1 MLTLMGWVMF
11 CSSVGN
17 CVTKELIPL
26 AQRIADT
33 PLEDIPEISWG
44 SAVLACTLRGLCS
57 ICMKSRAAEPT
68 FTGCP
73 MLLQLWSYER
83 FQIGRPVIDMS
94 PYPPRDRTDPVD
106 GPTMGWVWTIRTV
119 SFHFIRLHLFTNHS
133 YANLLLYVRAA

>member
-1 MLTLMGWVMF
+1 
-11 CSSVGN
+11 
-17 CVTKELIPL
+17 
-26 AQRIADT
+26 
-33 PLEDIPEISWG
+33 
-44 SAVLACTLRGLCS
+44 
-57 ICMKSRAAEPT
+57 
-68 FTGCP
+68 